1 MRSGGYIRLHR
12 SLLDHAL
19 TLQLPAPWFRIF
31 VVILMRVN
39 WKPGTW
45 WYGSSKVTIPP
56 GSMVTSV
63 ENLSQSAG
71 SSIKQVRGCLKY
83 LRAAD
88 IAAIRTTNRYTMITV
103 LNWKIYQTAEE
114 AEGKPC
120 AKPDGEPRAE
130 SGQSDGK
137 VRAIIKES
145 DQGII
150 RERNQKDKADDSSAF
165 RKVSEE
171 AQESG
176 VQFPSTL
183 PSGRQTPLGLTP
195 AKTIARALQ
204 GRLASFEDINS
215 LKEEMAA
222 IKGELPTQS
231 AVASVL
237 GALGD
242 VSVTGFT
249 QHLRGVSSRYR
260 PGGHRAVHAWRWFT
274 TCAACYAE
282 MSDQQVLSQVVGTC
296 RHGKVDGACAQCLP
310 QVEFDRMTEALGD

>member
-1 MRSGGYIRLHR
+1 
-12 SLLDHAL
+12 
-19 TLQLPAPWFRIF
+19 
-31 VVILMRVN
+31 MRVN

-88 IAAIRTTNRYTMITV
+88 VAAIRTTNRYTMITV
-103 LNWKIYQTAEE
+103 LNWKSYQAAEE

-137 VRAIIKES
+137 VRATIKES

-150 RERNQKDKADDSSAF
+150 REGNQKDKADDSSAF
-165 RKVSEE
+165 RKVSEK

-183 PSGRQTPLGLTP
+183 PSGRQTPIGLTP

-242 VSVTGFT
+242 SPSLASLSIFAVLAADTGQGVIGRCMHGGGSQRARHVMRRCPTSRSSVRSLA
-249 QHLRGVSSRYR
+249 HADMERLME
-260 PGGHRAVHAWRWFT
+260 RARNVFRKWSLTA
-274 TCAACYAE
+274 
-282 MSDQQVLSQVVGTC
+282 
-296 RHGKVDGACAQCLP
+296 
-310 QVEFDRMTEALGD
+310 